1 MEPYWELLSKH
12 VLWSQTFELY
22 VCKCISFTMIF
33 IKNKKSQGQLVKTKS
48 DQFSDDNEQ
57 ILPGSACDRRR
68 MNTMFLFE
76 IFMAP

>member
-1 MEPYWELLSKH
+1 
-12 VLWSQTFELY
+12 
-22 VCKCISFTMIF
+22 MIF